1 VRAALLSPVPRPRRN
16 PVVRPAP
23 VLGSWKATIDCW
35 SAADGTAPRKQ
46 RHTGQRVW
54 QRLIEEHGVEVGEST
69 VRRYVVRS
77 RLELPLVEVMVPQH
91 HPLGIDEL
99 IDELIIQPAQAAV

>member
-1 VRAALLSPVPRPRRN
+1 
-16 PVVRPAP
+16 
-23 VLGSWKATIDCW
+23 
-35 SAADGTAPRKQ
+35 
-46 RHTGQRVW
+46 
-54 QRLIEEHGVEVGEST
+54 
-69 VRRYVVRS
+69 VVRS